1 MVFKFCLSQKTFHK
15 TNILNIEKQT
25 RTFCFGMIIS
35 LSKLV
40 CFLFHIAIIK
50 QILKTALHLFVHQGY
65 HGAYMSF
72 ITKKGVKAFK
82 VKGVVKGLS
91 NVLIASQWVM
101 APGGLPV
108 AAAAGK
114 FAVQRILKVEKRE
127 MRL

>member
-1 MVFKFCLSQKTFHK
+1 MFGKHYSAEYND
-15 TNILNIEKQT
+15 NIQFACNISDVLAQSTDYARSHLYRPIE
-25 RTFCFGMIIS
+25 FWY
-35 LSKLV
+35 
-40 CFLFHIAIIK
+40 IAIIK

-72 ITKKGVKAFK
+72 ITKKDVKAFK

-114 FAVQRILKVEKRE
+114 FAVQRILKAEKRE